1 MHCDKHFKKKEKKKK
16 KKSSFDKSTETKSFE
31 ANEKFTL
38 NKKKIK
44 KKQWCWIDF
53 FFLLFHKMS
62 SAAVQSLRQLSSSS
76 FDKQTP
82 YKSGRNYVCNNIS
95 VAGLFCGGVGVSFFF
110 SSEVEPM

>member
-1 MHCDKHFKKKEKKKK
+1 
-16 KKSSFDKSTETKSFE
+16 
-31 ANEKFTL
+31 
-38 NKKKIK
+38 
-44 KKQWCWIDF
+44 
-53 FFLLFHKMS
+53 MS

>member
-1 MHCDKHFKKKEKKKK
+1 
-16 KKSSFDKSTETKSFE
+16 
-31 ANEKFTL
+31 
-38 NKKKIK
+38 
-44 KKQWCWIDF
+44 
-53 FFLLFHKMS
+53 MS

-95 VAGLFCGGVGVSFFF
+95 VAGLFCGGVGASFFF

>member
-1 MHCDKHFKKKEKKKK
+1 MKNSHSIKK
-16 KKSSFDKSTETKSFE
+16 KKSSG
-31 ANEKFTL
+31 AGL
-38 NKKKIK
+38 I
-44 KKQWCWIDF
+44 

-62 SAAVQSLRQLSSSS
+62 SAAVQSLRQFSSS

-95 VAGLFCGGVGVSFFF
+95 VAGLFCGGVAASSFF